1 MRHTYF
7 LGCCLMVLC
16 LLIQVDTYAQKGRPN
31 AKKANRKAKNTTDP
45 FLETQWWLGF
55 KIGGNLTNVTPGDR
69 FTAFSSADGFAPE
82 TYDKEYESFNKFGAL
97 SGIDVTFY
105 HKGFSISFQ
114 PNYRRQRFSYSND
127 FQWLDTQNANNTLTL
142 NYVQDHNLDY
152 IELPILVK
160 YDILKTKIRPY
171 VHAGFY
177 YATLINA
184 DKEVTITGN
193 DLASGFADQF
203 QSDII
208 SLGVTDLFIDSS
220 IGLLGGIGGSYDVG
234 NIRVSLDLTYRYGF
248 NNISNVQNRFTE
260 NRLAGIG
267 DALDDLKMQ
276 NLSLNLSILFPMR
289 FLIASSYK
297 AN

>member
-16 LLIQVDTYAQKGRPN
+16 LLFQVDAYAQKGRPN
-31 AKKANRKAKNTTDP
+31 AKKAKRKANNTTDP

-69 FTAFSSADGFAPE
+69 FTAFSSANGFAPE
-82 TYDKEYESFNKFGAL
+82 VYDKEYESFNKFGAL

-127 FQWLDTQNANNTLTL
+127 FQWLDAENANNTLTL

-203 QSDII
+203 QSDVI

-248 NNISNVQNRFTE
+248 NNITNVQNRFTE

-267 DALDDLKMQ
+267 DALDDLTMQ